1 MRVFVPMEDVPF
13 DAAMMAM
20 LVPYQCGVVCEHA
33 LLERAE
39 VAAKAVEGSAATRER
54 RVETSV
60 DTAEPH
66 HALA

>member
-33 LLERAE
+33 LLERGE
-39 VAAKAVEGSAATRER
+39 VAGKAVEGSPAVRER
-54 RVETSV
+54 RVESSV

>member
-33 LLERAE
+33 LLERGG
-39 VAAKAVEGSAATRER
+39 VVGKAVEGSGVARER

-60 DTAEPH
+60 ETAEPH